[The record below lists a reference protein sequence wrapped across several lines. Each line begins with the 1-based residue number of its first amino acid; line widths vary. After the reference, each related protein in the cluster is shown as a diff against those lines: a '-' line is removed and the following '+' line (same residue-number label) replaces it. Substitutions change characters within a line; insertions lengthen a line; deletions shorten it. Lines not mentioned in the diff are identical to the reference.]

1 MIKHKDLLEGINEGA
16 DLMLRILNELGGGYS
31 FRLGSFSEGVDENYC
46 SYPSFEII
54 KTGLAGSK
62 NSILGAKKVLQLR
75 GKANERKIM
84 NLKDLT
90 DYVEKRPDLITPQIR
105 KILSQGGLEGL
116 RSSMLVNDEELVYS
130 VLNGFG
136 KNFFIRLG
144 ETYKNKDLYRT
155 LQDCNPGA
163 ESILP
168 TVDMCLSG
176 FVFPKRV
183 FGLVSGNYEGKNI
196 EYFENYKQI
205 NIPKPVKEII
215 SQAGLTEIN
224 S

>member
-1 MIKHKDLLEGINEGA
+1 
-16 DLMLRILNELGGGYS
+16 
-31 FRLGSFSEGVDENYC
+31 
-46 SYPSFEII
+46 
-54 KTGLAGSK
+54 
-62 NSILGAKKVLQLR
+62 
-75 GKANERKIM
+75 
-84 NLKDLT
+84 
-90 DYVEKRPDLITPQIR
+90 
-105 KILSQGGLEGL
+105 
-116 RSSMLVNDEELVYS
+116 MLVNDEELVYS